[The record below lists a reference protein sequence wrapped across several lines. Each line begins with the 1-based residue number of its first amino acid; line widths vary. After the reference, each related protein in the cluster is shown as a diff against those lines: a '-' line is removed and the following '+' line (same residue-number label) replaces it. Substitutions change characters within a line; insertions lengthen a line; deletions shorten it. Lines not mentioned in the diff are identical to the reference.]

1 MTRYHASRKYCSWL
15 VAFILVLIL
24 TLTVVGCSDGKSQ
37 DDTQVTDIGR
47 GSETEDEEVET
58 VEVAPSTNAET
69 EIPTQDTAIPAEVKL
84 RVELPILPA
93 WASLRLWNVRSRVR
107 RAGL

>member
-47 GSETEDEEVET
+47 GSETEDEEVKT

-69 EIPTQDTAIPAEVKL
+69 EIPT
-84 RVELPILPA
+84 RYGY
-93 WASLRLWNVRSRVR
+93 SC
-107 RAGL
+107 